1 MCGNSII
8 FTFLLILS
16 PLNIPLLREK
26 QQLKGNTFPVGRA
39 HQRKLK
45 KDTLYVT
52 LPRMRHFRTTVFGKI
67 VGYQS
72 KPICLFST
80 LCYYKLEMAGD
91 TVPKQC
97 STVCSPGGIL
107 LTPMM
112 ISPTVNLEFP
122 SSQASWHTCKER
134 PSLKLIS
141 ENFCARLSRLG

>member
-16 PLNIPLLREK
+16 PLNIPLLGEK

-80 LCYYKLEMAGD
+80 PCYYKLEIHRMAGD

-107 LTPMM
+107 L
-112 ISPTVNLEFP
+112 
-122 SSQASWHTCKER
+122 SSHDDQ
-134 PSLKLIS
+134 PSLSTQSSLA
-141 ENFCARLSRLG
+141 ARPPGTLVRNGLA